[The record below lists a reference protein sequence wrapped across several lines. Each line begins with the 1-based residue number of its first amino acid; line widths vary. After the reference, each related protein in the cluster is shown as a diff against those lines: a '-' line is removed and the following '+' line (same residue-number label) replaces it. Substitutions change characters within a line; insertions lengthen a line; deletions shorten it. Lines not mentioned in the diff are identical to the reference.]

1 MGRKA
6 KYTFELKLKAAQD
19 YLSGKKS
26 ASDIAFELGMGKYGD
41 NRIRQWASLYK
52 ANGQE
57 ALKPK
62 ERNSS
67 YSKEFKDMVVQD
79 YVQNGLSPYELATKY
94 NIPSKTVID
103 QWIKRYNNHI
113 EQRDYCPH
121 QEVYMAERKKT
132 TKEERME
139 IVQYCINHDRNYKE
153 TAAKYGCSY
162 SQVYSWVRKYDSQG
176 TDGLNDNRGHR
187 KAEEDLT
194 DMEKLE
200 RENKRLKE
208 ELRRKEIEVKFLKKL
223 NELGRGR

>member
-1 MGRKA
+1 
-6 KYTFELKLKAAQD
+6 
-19 YLSGKKS
+19 
-26 ASDIAFELGMGKYGD
+26 
-41 NRIRQWASLYK
+41 
-52 ANGQE
+52 
-57 ALKPK
+57 
-62 ERNSS
+62 
-67 YSKEFKDMVVQD
+67 MVVQD
-79 YVQNGLSPYELATKY
+79 YVQNGLSLDELAAKY
-94 NIPSKTVID
+94 NISSKTVID

-121 QEVYMAERKKT
+121 PEVYMAERKKT

-162 SQVYSWVRKYDSQG
+162 SQVYSWVRKYDRQG

-194 DMEKLE
+194 DMERLE

-208 ELRRKEIEVKFLKKL
+208 EPALRHRVKIQIYQSVQETSSDEQCSIQYLCQLAGISRASYYKWIHRKPSRVDIEDARILPTSPHT
-223 NELGRGR
+223 GHCR

>member
-6 KYTFELKLKAAQD
+6 KYTFEQKLKAAQD

-26 ASDIAFELGMGKYGD
+26 AADIAFELGMGKYGD

-67 YSKEFKDMVVQD
+67 YSKEFKEQVVQD

-94 NIPSKTVID
+94 NISSKTVID

-121 QEVYMAERKKT
+121 PEVYMAERKKT

-139 IVQYCINHDRNYKE
+139 TSIMVAIIKKQPQNMAAAIPRSIHGYANM
-153 TAAKYGCSY
+153 TA
-162 SQVYSWVRKYDSQG
+162 
-176 TDGLNDNRGHR
+176 
-187 KAEEDLT
+187 
-194 DMEKLE
+194 
-200 RENKRLKE
+200 REQMA
-208 ELRRKEIEVKFLKKL
+208 
-223 NELGRGR
+223 

>member
-1 MGRKA
+1 MEKKA
-6 KYTFELKLKAAQD
+6 KYTFEQKLQAVLD
-19 YLSGKKS
+19 YQSGKKS
-26 ASDIAFELGMGKYGD
+26 AVDIAFELDMGKNGD
-41 NRIRQWASLYK
+41 DRIREWSNLYK

-79 YVQNGLSPYELATKY
+79 YVQNGLSLDELAAKY
-94 NIPSKTVID
+94 NISSKTVII

-121 QEVYMAERKKT
+121 PEVYMAERKKT

-153 TAAKYGCSY
+153 TAAKYDCSY
-162 SQVYSWVRKYDSQG
+162 SQVYSWVRKYESQG

-194 DMEKLE
+194 DMERLE

>member
-6 KYTFELKLKAAQD
+6 KYTFEQKLKAAQD

-26 ASDIAFELGMGKYGD
+26 AADIAFELDMGKYVD

-67 YSKEFKDMVVQD
+67 YSKEFKEMVVQD

-121 QEVYMAERKKT
+121 QLLSPSGGLYGRKK
-132 TKEERME
+132 E
-139 IVQYCINHDRNYKE
+139 N
-153 TAAKYGCSY
+153 
-162 SQVYSWVRKYDSQG
+162 
-176 TDGLNDNRGHR
+176 
-187 KAEEDLT
+187 
-194 DMEKLE
+194 
-200 RENKRLKE
+200 NKR
-208 ELRRKEIEVKFLKKL
+208 RKNGDRSVLHQSWSQL
-223 NELGRGR
+223 QRNGRKIWLQLFPGLFMGTQI

>member
-1 MGRKA
+1 MVTTEYVNGRISI
-6 KYTFELKLKAAQD
+6 KLT
-19 YLSGKKS
+19 GKKLS
-26 ASDIAFELGMGKYGD
+26 
-41 NRIRQWASLYK
+41 SLK
-52 ANGQE
+52 
-57 ALKPK
+57 KK
-62 ERNSS
+62 NSS

-79 YVQNGLSPYELATKY
+79 YVQNGLSPDELATKY
-94 NIPSKTVID
+94 NISSKTVII

-121 QEVYMAERKKT
+121 PEVYMAERKKT

-153 TAAKYGCSY
+153 PAAKYGCSY

-176 TDGLNDNRGHR
+176 TDGLNDNRGHH

-194 DMEKLE
+194 DNEKLE
-200 RENKRLKE
+200 REIKRLKE

-223 NELGRGR
+223 SELGRRR

>member
-6 KYTFELKLKAAQD
+6 KYTFEQKLKAAQD

-67 YSKEFKDMVVQD
+67 YSKEFKEQVVQD

-139 IVQYCINHDRNYKE
+139 IV
-153 TAAKYGCSY
+153 
-162 SQVYSWVRKYDSQG
+162 
-176 TDGLNDNRGHR
+176 
-187 KAEEDLT
+187 
-194 DMEKLE
+194 
-200 RENKRLKE
+200 
-208 ELRRKEIEVKFLKKL
+208 
-223 NELGRGR
+223 

>member
-6 KYTFELKLKAAQD
+6 KYTFEQKLQAAQD

-79 YVQNGLSPYELATKY
+79 YVQNGLSPDELATKY
-94 NIPSKTVID
+94 NISSKTVIV

-121 QEVYMAERKKT
+121 PEVYMAERKKT

-139 IVQYCINHDRNYKE
+139 IVQYCIDHDRNYKE

-162 SQVYSWVRKYDSQG
+162 SQV
-176 TDGLNDNRGHR
+176 
-187 KAEEDLT
+187 
-194 DMEKLE
+194 
-200 RENKRLKE
+200 
-208 ELRRKEIEVKFLKKL
+208 
-223 NELGRGR
+223 

>member
-6 KYTFELKLKAAQD
+6 KYTFEQKLQAVLD
-19 YLSGKKS
+19 YQSGKKS
-26 ASDIAFELGMGKYGD
+26 AADIAFELDMGKNGD
-41 NRIRQWASLYK
+41 DRIREWSNLYK

-79 YVQNGLSPYELATKY
+79 YVQNGLSLDELAAKY
-94 NIPSKTVID
+94 NISSKTVII

-121 QEVYMAERKKT
+121 PEVYMAERKKT

-162 SQVYSWVRKYDSQG
+162 SQVYSWVRKYDRQG

-194 DMEKLE
+194 DNEKLE
-200 RENKRLKE
+200 REIRRLKE
-208 ELRRKEIEVKFLKKL
+208 ELRRKEIEVIFLKKL

>member
-6 KYTFELKLKAAQD
+6 KYTFEQKLKTVQD
-19 YLSGKKS
+19 YQSGKKS
-26 ASDIAFELGMGKYGD
+26 AVDIAFELDMGKNGD
-41 NRIRQWASLYK
+41 NRIREWSNLYK

-67 YSKEFKDMVVQD
+67 YSKEFKEMVVQD
-79 YVQNGLSPYELATKY
+79 YVQNGLSQNDLAAKY
-94 NIPSKTVID
+94 NISGKTVII

-121 QEVYMAERKKT
+121 PEVSMAERMKT
-132 TKEERME
+132 TKEESME

-153 TAAKYGCSY
+153 TAAKDGCSY

-176 TDGLNDNRGHR
+176 TDGLNDNRGHH

-208 ELRRKEIEVKFLKKL
+208 ELRRKEIEVIFLKKL
-223 NELGRGR
+223 SELGRGR

>member
-6 KYTFELKLKAAQD
+6 KYTFEQKLKAAQD

-67 YSKEFKDMVVQD
+67 YSKEFKEMVVQD

-139 IVQYCINHDRNYKE
+139 TSIMIAIIKKRPQNMS
-153 TAAKYGCSY
+153 AAIPRSIHGYANMKA
-162 SQVYSWVRKYDSQG
+162 
-176 TDGLNDNRGHR
+176 RGQM
-187 KAEEDLT
+187 A
-194 DMEKLE
+194 
-200 RENKRLKE
+200 
-208 ELRRKEIEVKFLKKL
+208 
-223 NELGRGR
+223 

>member
-6 KYTFELKLKAAQD
+6 KYTFEQKLQAVLD
-19 YLSGKKS
+19 YQSGKKS
-26 ASDIAFELGMGKYGD
+26 AVDIAFELDMGKNGD
-41 NRIRQWASLYK
+41 DRIREWSNLYK

-57 ALKPK
+57 ALNPK

-94 NIPSKTVID
+94 NISSKTVII

-121 QEVYMAERKKT
+121 PEVYMAERKKT

-139 IVQYCINHDRNYKE
+139 TSIMIAIIKKQPQNM
-153 TAAKYGCSY
+153 AAAIPRSIHGYANMTG
-162 SQVYSWVRKYDSQG
+162 
-176 TDGLNDNRGHR
+176 
-187 KAEEDLT
+187 
-194 DMEKLE
+194 
-200 RENKRLKE
+200 REQMA
-208 ELRRKEIEVKFLKKL
+208 
-223 NELGRGR
+223 